1 MDTIEITGALMLNR
15 RNGKKFKPKQFTR
28 AQT

>member
-1 MDTIEITGALMLNR
+1 MENPSTGLATFR
-15 RNGKKFKPKQFTR
+15 PRNGMKFKPKQFTR